1 MVYYHETGTAV
12 RGFPQG
18 VVMTKNGEGFAR
30 YLPLTFLIG
39 FGFFTVGMMD
49 PLYDSYVQIFL
60 ARYIPYKSVIG
71 VIMSLDNLL
80 ALFLIPLVSVWSD
93 RTRTPIGRR
102 MPWILVLLP
111 LSAVCFAAIPYAA
124 EYSLVSL
131 VILLLFLNLFKQ
143 SARGPVVA
151 LMPDTIPGRY
161 RSQANG
167 VINTMGNVAAIVG
180 TLFLARLMD
189 VEKVLPFFGATKNRL
204 AFPAAA
210 LFVLVAVVFLFLF
223 VREKGTGRESAAGPD
238 SAATPDSDEAKE
250 PFFKSITLVFSARDK
265 SGFLVLVS
273 LFLWFVGYQGVVPY
287 LTEFSIKTF
296 SLSTGQGPLAM
307 GMVGISSALFAIPMG
322 YAASRWGRKRTI
334 RASLVVISFLMIA
347 VYFLEPAGAMLGL
360 GLRQMTLVF
369 WALMFGYGVFW
380 ICVVANSFP
389 MLWQMAHFG
398 NIGVYTGLYYTFSQL
413 AAIAAPALSG
423 AIIDAAGYRSMFV
436 FCAVFFFL
444 SFITMGFVTGGE
456 KNDAPVELRD

>member
-1 MVYYHETGTAV
+1 
-12 RGFPQG
+12 
-18 VVMTKNGEGFAR
+18 MTKNGEGFSR

-93 RTRTPIGRR
+93 QTRTKIGRR
-102 MPWILVLLP
+102 MPWILALLP

-124 EYSLVSL
+124 EYSLYAL

-151 LMPDTIPGRY
+151 LMPDTIPGQY

-189 VEKVLPFFGATKNRL
+189 VDRVLPVIGATKNRL

-210 LFVLVAVVFLFLF
+210 VFVLVAVVFLFFF
-223 VREKGTGRESAAGPD
+223 VRERD
-238 SAATPDSDEAKE
+238 SSGKRDNGGSDTADDAKE
-250 PFFKSITLVFSARDK
+250 PFFKSISLVFSARDK

-296 SLSTGQGPLAM
+296 SLTTGQGPLAM

-322 YAASRWGRKRTI
+322 YAASKWGRRRMI
-334 RASLVVISFLMIA
+334 RISLVAIACLMVA
-347 VYFLEPAGAMLGL
+347 VYFLEPFGALLGL
-360 GLRQMTLVF
+360 GIKEMTLAF
-369 WALMFGYGVFW
+369 WGLMFGYGVFW

-413 AAIAAPALSG
+413 AAIVAPAFSG

-444 SFITMGFVTGGE
+444 AFITMGFVTGGE
-456 KNDAPVELRD
+456 KNDAPVELAK